1 MAQSSALAVF
11 VMVLSLCLLPPAA
24 STAGVSEEAKVQ
36 ASTAVMKEI
45 MDIPECAI
53 PPGLLRCAQGI
64 AIFPDVLKGAFVFGA
79 RYGCGILLVRNE
91 DRSWGNPVFF
101 RLLGGSFGWQIGVQS
116 TDVILVLNTI
126 RSLDKICG
134 GKFTLGADAS
144 IAAGPVGRQAE
155 AGTDVLLRAEILS
168 YSRNR
173 GLFLGLSLEGA
184 AIQVDYG
191 ATASYYNAQG
201 LLPIDILRNRNIM
214 VAAPPSAAELRRVI
228 DWYST
233 H

>member
-1 MAQSSALAVF
+1 MAQRSALAVF
-11 VMVLSLCLLPPAA
+11 VMVLSLCLLPPVL
-24 STAGVSEEAKVQ
+24 SRAGVSEEAKVQ
-36 ASTAVMKEI
+36 AATAVIREV

-53 PPGLLRCAQGI
+53 PPSLLRGAQGI
-64 AIFPDVLKGAFVFGA
+64 AIFPDVLKAAFVFGA
-79 RYGCGILLVRNE
+79 RGGCGVLLVRNE

-101 RLLGGSFGWQIGVQS
+101 SLGGGSFGWQIGVQS
-116 TDVILVLNTI
+116 TDVILVLNSI

-173 GLFLGLSLEGA
+173 GLFLGVSLEGA
-184 AIQVDYG
+184 AIWVDYG
-191 ATASYYNAQG
+191 ATAAYYNVPG
-201 LLPIDILRNRNIM
+201 LLPMQILKTPDM
-214 VAAPPSAAELRRVI
+214 MAPASAAELRRVL
-228 DWYST
+228 DWYSAK

>member
-1 MAQSSALAVF
+1 MAQRIALAVF
-11 VMVLSLCLLPPAA
+11 VMALSLCLLPPVL
-24 STAGVSEEAKVQ
+24 SRAGVSEEAKVQ
-36 ASTAVMKEI
+36 ASTAVIKEV
-45 MDIPECAI
+45 MDIPESEI
-53 PPGLLRCAQGI
+53 PPSLLRSAQGI
-64 AIFPDVLKGAFVFGA
+64 AIFPDLLKGAFVFGA
-79 RYGCGILLVRNE
+79 RYGVGVLLVRNE
-91 DRSWGNPVFF
+91 DQSWGNPVFF
-101 RLLGGSFGWQIGVQS
+101 DLLGGSFGFQFGVQS

-173 GLFLGLSLEGA
+173 GLFLGVSLEGA

-191 ATASYYNAQG
+191 STAAFYNVPG
-201 LLPIDILRNRNIM
+201 LLPMDILKNRNM
-214 VAAPPSAAELRRVI
+214 TAPAVAVELKRVL

>member
-1 MAQSSALAVF
+1 MAQRCTFAVL
-11 VMVLSLCLLPPAA
+11 VMVVSLCLLPPVL
-24 STAGVSEEAKVQ
+24 SRAGVSEEAKVS
-36 ASTAVMKEI
+36 ASTAVIKEV

-53 PPGLLRCAQGI
+53 PPGLLRGAQGI
-64 AIFPDVLKGAFVFGA
+64 AIFPDLLKGAFIFGA
-79 RYGCGILLVRNE
+79 RYGVGILLTRNE
-91 DRSWGNPVFF
+91 DRSWGNPVF
-101 RLLGGSFGWQIGVQS
+101 LGLGGGSFGWQIGVQS

-134 GKFTLGADAS
+134 GKITLGADAS

-173 GLFLGLSLEGA
+173 GVFLGLSLEGA
-184 AIQVDYG
+184 AIWVDYG
-191 ATASYYNAQG
+191 ATASYYNVPG
-201 LLPIDILRNRNIM
+201 LLPMQILKNANM
-214 VAAPPSAAELRRVI
+214 VAPASAAELRRVL

>member
-1 MAQSSALAVF
+1 MAQRSAFAVF
-11 VMVLSLCLLPPAA
+11 VMVLSLCLLPPVL
-24 STAGVSEEAKVQ
+24 SRAGDCEEAKVR
-36 ASTAVMKEI
+36 ASTAVMRES
-45 MDIPECAI
+45 MGIPECAI
-53 PPGLLRCAQGI
+53 PPGLLRIAQGI
-64 AIFPDVLKGAFVFGA
+64 AIFPDLIKAGFIFGG
-79 RYGCGILLVRNE
+79 RYGVGILLVRNE
-91 DRSWGNPVFF
+91 DGSWGNPVFF

-126 RSLDKICG
+126 RSLDAMCS
-134 GKFTLGADAS
+134 GKFTLGGDAS

-155 AGTDVLLRAEILS
+155 VGTDVLLSAEILS

-184 AIQVDYG
+184 AIIPDND
-191 ATASYYNAQG
+191 ATASFYNATG
-201 LLPIDILRNRNIM
+201 LALMDILRKPNLM
-214 VAAPPSAAELRRVI
+214 TTPAAAAELRRVL